1 MNMGLASPAKA
12 SLPHGQ
18 LPNMDDWL
26 MLGIIA
32 GFLTTVGFIPQI
44 IKGYRTKRM
53 EDVSLLMPMILG
65 AGMLLWLLYG
75 ISLENL
81 PIILWN
87 AIAFSLNIA
96 VVGLKLR
103 YTRNRGDY
111 Q

>member
-1 MNMGLASPAKA
+1 
-12 SLPHGQ
+12 
-18 LPNMDDWL
+18 MDDWL
-26 MLGIIA
+26 SLGILA
-32 GFLTTVGFIPQI
+32 GLLTTTGFIPQI

-53 EDVSLLMPMILG
+53 EDVSLLMPLVLG
-65 AGMLLWLLYG
+65 AGMLLWLFYG

-87 AIAFSLNIA
+87 AIAFALNIA

-103 YTRNRGDY
+103 YAKNRGVA

>member
-1 MNMGLASPAKA
+1 
-12 SLPHGQ
+12 
-18 LPNMDDWL
+18 MDDWL
-26 MLGIIA
+26 ILGVLA
-32 GFLTTVGFIPQI
+32 GFLTTIGFVPQI

-53 EDVSLLMPMILG
+53 EDVSLLMPMVLG

-81 PIILWN
+81 PIVIWN
-87 AIAFSLNIA
+87 AIAFALNMG

-103 YTRNRGDY
+103 YSRDSPAC